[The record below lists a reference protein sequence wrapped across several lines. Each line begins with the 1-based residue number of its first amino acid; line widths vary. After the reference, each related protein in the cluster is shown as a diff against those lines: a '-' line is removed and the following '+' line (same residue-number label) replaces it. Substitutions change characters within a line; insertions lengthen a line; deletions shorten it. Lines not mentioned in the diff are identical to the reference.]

1 MFTGTGG
8 VVGGATRWMAGLAL
22 TLTLGAVPAFAQGER
37 FTATANNMSGV
48 GRQGVI
54 GPVDIVLDRY
64 STENERNRFMAVL
77 TERGPEALLDVFQKA
92 PSIGRLGAPGRIGYE
107 IRYAAEMPGE
117 DGGRRIV
124 IATDRRMSFFEA
136 ANRPRTVDYP
146 FTVVQLNID
155 GDGKG
160 EGRASI
166 YARIEVDKK
175 HNAIVLEDI
184 GIQPVTLMNVQASA
198 KKK

>member
-1 MFTGTGG
+1 MHRDSWLRWLARAIAG
-8 VVGGATRWMAGLAL
+8 VAFVLSLAATPAL
-22 TLTLGAVPAFAQGER
+22 AQGER
-37 FTATANNMSGV
+37 FSATANNMSGV

-54 GPVDIVLDRY
+54 GPVDIILQRY
-64 STENERNRFMAVL
+64 STEAERNRFLAAL
-77 TERGPEALLDVFQKA
+77 TERGPDALLEAFQKA

-124 IATDRRMSFFEA
+124 IATDRRMSFMEA

-146 FTVVQLNID
+146 FTVVQLNLD
-155 GDGKG
+155 NDGKG

-166 YARIEVDKK
+166 YAKIEVDKK
-175 HNAIVLEDI
+175 NNAIVLEDF
-184 GIQPVTLMNVQASA
+184 GIQPVTLMNVKASPR
-198 KKK
+198 K

>member
-1 MFTGTGG
+1 MHRDSWLRWFAPAIAG
-8 VVGGATRWMAGLAL
+8 VAVVVSLAATPAL
-22 TLTLGAVPAFAQGER
+22 AQGER
-37 FTATANNMSGV
+37 FSATANNLSGV

-54 GPVDIVLDRY
+54 GPVDIILQRY
-64 STENERNRFMAVL
+64 STEAERNRFLAAL
-77 TERGPEALLDVFQKA
+77 TERGPDALLEAFQKA

-124 IATDRRMSFFEA
+124 IATDRRMSFMEA

-146 FTVVQLNID
+146 FTVVQLNLD
-155 GDGKG
+155 NDGKG

-166 YARIEVDKK
+166 YAKIEVDKK
-175 HNAIVLEDI
+175 NNAIVLEDF
-184 GIQPVTLMNVQASA
+184 GIQPVTLMNVKASPR
-198 KKK
+198 K

>member
-1 MFTGTGG
+1 MRGNTG
-8 VVGGATRWMAGLAL
+8 VVKVATRFVVGAALAL
-22 TLTLGAVPAFAQGER
+22 CVGAVPALAQGDR

-54 GPVDIVLDRY
+54 GPVDIVLNRY
-64 STENERNRFMAVL
+64 STEDERNRFLAVL
-77 TERGPEALLDVFQKA
+77 NERGPEALLDVFQKA

-146 FTVVQLNID
+146 FTVVQLNLD
-155 GDGKG
+155 NEGKG
-160 EGRASI
+160 DGRASI

-175 HNAIVLEDI
+175 HNTIVLEDI
-184 GIQPVTLMNVQASA
+184 GIQPVTLMNVQASP